1 MMDTELLLRYISDDL
16 ADTER
21 EAVYRWITDSEQ
33 HMAEFRSLRRLY
45 DLGLWRTDDCS
56 VIRTRRVAG
65 FWRKHRA
72 GIWASAAAV
81 MSAACLVLAVMFFTK
96 KEPEGLLAEFD
107 SVTAPA
113 GKDLSLTLTD
123 GTVVW
128 LNSNS
133 TLRIDRDPEHEMR
146 RVALDGE
153 AYFKVAKDPSHPFI
167 VETDIFDVKVLG
179 TEFDISS
186 YGGETWSASLMQG
199 SVAITRKTG
208 EEITVL
214 KPMTKAEY
222 KDGGLVISYVNS
234 DSYLWR
240 EGILFFDNLPLKDI
254 FTGLAK
260 HFDLR
265 IDLSSYSGG
274 DARYTGKFR
283 TVDGYEHILK
293 VLQMDNDFDFR
304 IIPSQDNVT
313 VIIR

>member
-1 MMDTELLLRYISDDL
+1 MDTELLIKYISDDL
-16 ADTER
+16 SDSGR
-21 EAVYRWITDSEQ
+21 EAVYRWISESEENL
-33 HMAEFRSLRRLY
+33 AEFRSLRRLY
-45 DLGLWRTDDCS
+45 DLGLWRVDDARQVRDGRIS
-56 VIRTRRVAG
+56 AFWKKNRTRL
-65 FWRKHRA
+65 
-72 GIWASAAAV
+72 WASAAAV
-81 MSAACLVLAVMFFTK
+81 MTAACLVLSYVVFTR
-96 KEPEGLLAEFD
+96 ENPEEFLAEFD
-107 SVTAPA
+107 SITAPA
-113 GKDLSLTLTD
+113 GKDLNVTLTD